1 MTTVQHQYSF
11 LPRNVSEINIFSL
24 FFCADECSWNHRKC
38 ERRREEIWNLVQRQR
53 GSLHHPGISIQELY
67 SVVCA
72 LFCVRPTWNYYLVC
86 VCMCVCRL
94 PRWRSKVPGSRRFE
108 RFSPTGWNWV
118 RISMVFI
125 HHFLLTC
132 SSVADLD
139 LICIFIWLETLFDL
153 LMSFMN
159 KCWNFV
165 KTFFQMTLVHVQ
177 ATLLPTGDSL
187 CMTFPCPSVTSLNI
201 YMYI

>member
-1 MTTVQHQYSF
+1 MWKETWRNLKSGTAAERKFTSSRYLDTRVVLCSLCPF
-11 LPRNVSEINIFSL
+11 CLSDPRGII
-24 FFCADECSWNHRKC
+24 
-38 ERRREEIWNLVQRQR
+38 IW
-53 GSLHHPGISIQELY
+53 
-67 SVVCA
+67 C
-72 LFCVRPTWNYYLVC
+72 VC
-86 VCMCVCRL
+86 VCVCRL
-94 PRWRSKVPGSRRFE
+94 PRWRSKVPGSQRFE
-108 RFSPTGWNWV
+108 RFSPIGWNWV

-139 LICIFIWLETLFDL
+139 LICIFVWLETLFDL